1 NSVSDAG
8 VGALAAV
15 AGVRGAYLNVQINVD
30 GLDDKTYVEK
40 VLKDGQEIVD
50 KSMALEKEILIKV
63 EEVINK

>member
-1 NSVSDAG
+1 
-8 VGALAAV
+8 
-15 AGVRGAYLNVQINVD
+15 
-30 GLDDKTYVEK
+30 